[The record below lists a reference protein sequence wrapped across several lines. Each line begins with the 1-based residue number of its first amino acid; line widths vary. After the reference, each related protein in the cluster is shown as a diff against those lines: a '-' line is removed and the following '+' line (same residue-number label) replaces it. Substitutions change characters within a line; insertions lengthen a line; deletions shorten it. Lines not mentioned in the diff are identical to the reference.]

1 MAFDKKNYYRD
12 LESENEKLKRKIEV
26 QQNDIDYLRNEIEAL
41 KSRSEKQNG
50 N

>member
-41 KSRSEKQNG
+41 KGRSEKQNS

>member
-41 KSRSEKQNG
+41 KSRREKQNS